1 MRGVLQG
8 SATDMRYS
16 YNREGDRMEVTI
28 TMIVDGKPNLEDTD
42 YIPYEG
48 IVVCF
53 GGALPQPMRPLYE
66 KPVADATDERVGSW

>member
-8 SATDMRYS
+8 SAKDLRYS
-16 YNREGDRMEVTI
+16 YDRATDRMEVTI
-28 TMIVDGKPNLEDTD
+28 TMIVESKPNFEDTSH
-42 YIPYEG
+42 IPYEE

-66 KPVADATDERVGSW
+66 KPMADATDERVGSW